1 MFYTFQ
7 NRLVLHGTLT
17 ATTALRIGAGRNS
30 DSTTVDL
37 PLLKDSLGKP
47 FIPGS
52 SFKGVLR
59 SRIESL
65 LRTLLP
71 GRRTGAC
78 NPIEDTERCITPQ
91 ELTAEKNR
99 RTADEQFTQ
108 WVWDQSCPACQLFG
122 SPWLASRVQVRDWQ
136 VDEEFWFDQFQVRDG
151 VAIDRD
157 TETASDQKL
166 YSYEVIPAGTRFR
179 GTLIVENAAEWQSG
193 LLLAGLHEFEQGLA
207 LGGAASR
214 GLGGVQL
221 SWNEN
226 SRYIDHQD
234 LWAYLED
241 EQTAGEPYRAKAP
254 QWKQAMLTEL
264 KQRRNGQEETH
275 A

>member
-17 ATTALRIGAGRNS
+17 TTTALRIGAGRNS

-91 ELTAEKNR
+91 ELAAEKKR
-99 RTADEQFTQ
+99 RTADDQFTQ
-108 WVWDQSCPACQLFG
+108 WVLDNSCPACQLFG

-136 VDEEFWFDQFQVRDG
+136 VDEEFWFAQFQVRDG
-151 VAIDRD
+151 VAINRD
-157 TETASDQKL
+157 TETASDQQL
-166 YSYEVIPAGTRFR
+166 YSYEVIPAGTRFT
-179 GTLIVENAAEWQSG
+179 GTLLVENADDWQLG
-193 LLLAGLHEFEQGLA
+193 LLLAGLREFEQGLA

-214 GLGGVQL
+214 GLGSVQL
-221 SWNEN
+221 AWNEN
-226 SRYIDHQD
+226 SRYIHKDH
-234 LWAYLED
+234 LLTYLED
-241 EQTAGEPYRAKAP
+241 AKTAGEPYQAKEAR
-254 QWKQAMLTEL
+254 WKQEMLTEL